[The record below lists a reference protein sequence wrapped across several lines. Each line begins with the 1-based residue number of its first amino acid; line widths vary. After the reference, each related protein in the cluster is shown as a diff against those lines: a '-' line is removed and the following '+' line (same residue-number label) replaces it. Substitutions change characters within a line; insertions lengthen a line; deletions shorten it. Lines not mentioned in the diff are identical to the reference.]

1 MMISVLRGVTRT
13 STPLYPSSANS
24 RFKNSFS
31 SALNTPS
38 ATNFHPTVS
47 ILSQLPLQEFIQFSF
62 EHSVSYELP
71 LLRDLSGHYDISD
84 ILSSK
89 KF

>member
-24 RFKNSFS
+24 RIKNSFS

-38 ATNFHPTVS
+38 ATNFLFLLICVA
-47 ILSQLPLQEFIQFSF
+47 ILILLLYERVHFQG
-62 EHSVSYELP
+62 EHKVVVVVVM
-71 LLRDLSGHYDISD
+71 
-84 ILSSK
+84 
-89 KF
+89 